1 MVIYGT
7 EHRGLAG
14 LGTLGAMNQ
23 SVAQLKKHRPWY
35 EVARTLLKEKGMK
48 YADLAAIL
56 DVTTGTVG
64 HWMVG
69 RREPTLEQIKQI
81 AKVVDKS
88 VSELA
93 GEDFYFL
100 TDGTE
105 REVINAWRSLTPEQ
119 RMLLLGMLKSAGKEN
134 PAK

>member
-1 MVIYGT
+1 MVLYAT
-7 EHRGLAG
+7 EHRRFGGLD
-14 LGTLGAMNQ
+14 TLRPMTNQ
-23 SVAQLKKHRPWY
+23 NLALVKKHRPWY
-35 EVARTLLKEKGMK
+35 EVARNLLKQKGMK

-93 GEDFYFL
+93 GEDFYYL

-105 REVINAWRSLTPEQ
+105 RDVINTWRSLTPEQ
-119 RMLLLGMLKSAGKEN
+119 RVLLLGMLKSASPK
-134 PAK
+134 K